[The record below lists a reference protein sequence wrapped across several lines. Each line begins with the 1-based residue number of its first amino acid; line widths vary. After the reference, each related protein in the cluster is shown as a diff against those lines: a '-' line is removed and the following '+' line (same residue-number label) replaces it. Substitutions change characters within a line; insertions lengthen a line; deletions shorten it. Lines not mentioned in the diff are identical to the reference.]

1 MASRKNPI
9 FLIIIFL
16 FSFSF
21 IKAQTDIS
29 IGEWK
34 SHLPYQIGKHVTQSN
49 ENIIYATEGGIIYID
64 KQDNSIQTLDKL
76 KGLSGVGIERIKY
89 NQANDILMIAYS
101 NSIID
106 LVKPTEIITLSDIQ
120 RFNNISGDKR
130 IYNLFLDSDSTALLA
145 TGFGISKINLK
156 QDIFVFTTFTGIP
169 INGVT
174 VSNDMI
180 YATTDEGVYR
190 APNQSSFNLQD
201 FGAWEFLDSINGFP
215 DDYVA
220 DEIITFNDKLYLS
233 VDTALYRYENGM
245 LNHIYSPQTN
255 YSISYLSADGEH
267 LIVGLD
273 CKAGDNECQGSLVFF
288 DTNENFSE
296 IKNGCVDRPKHSIQ
310 DENGDVWIADGW
322 YRFRRYN
329 VTNELCDPGFVL
341 NSPFVEKNHDI
352 EINNGDL
359 WVTAGGVDIRKY
371 FQFWFEGLFTKID
384 GEWNYYN
391 RLNRQDLAGTLD
403 FLKIAFH
410 PEKDITYIST
420 YYDGLLKYEN
430 DVFELIDDATPNSS
444 LGNNAISDTARTRVA
459 GLVFDENNNLWIANP
474 ASSSP
479 ISVLTDEGEMKNFTP
494 TNITPSNING
504 LFEVVID
511 DFGNKWFT
519 VIENSAGILVF
530 NEGGEETGD
539 EDYSLITTANSVLP
553 TNSVNALAKDLDGD
567 IWAGT
572 GDGIIIFECGSNVF
586 DREQCRGTRKIVEQ
600 DGIPAY
606 LLVGED
612 VRAIAVDGANRK
624 WVGTSNG
631 VFVLSEDGEE
641 LIAKF
646 DEDNSPLF
654 DNSIS
659 DIEIDPE
666 SGEVYIGTGKGILSY
681 RSDATLGRENVHE
694 EEALVFPNPVRPEY
708 EGPIAIK
715 GLSRDSNVKI
725 TDINGQLVYETTALG
740 GQAIW
745 DGKDYT
751 GRKAA
756 SGVYLVLGTT
766 TQNFEDP
773 QSIVAK
779 ILFIN

>member
-9 FLIIIFL
+9 FFIIILL
-16 FSFSF
+16 FSCCLTQVQ
-21 IKAQTDIS
+21 AQTDIS
-29 IGEWK
+29 IGQWK
-34 SHLPYQIGKHVTQSN
+34 SHLPYQQGKHVTQSN
-49 ENIIYATEGGIIYID
+49 EDVIYSTEGGIIYID
-64 KQDNSIQTLDKL
+64 KQDNSIRTLDKV
-76 KGLSGVGIERIKY
+76 KGLSGVGIELIKY
-89 NQANDILMIAYS
+89 NQANDILMVAYS

-120 RFNNISGDKR
+120 RFNNISGDKS
-130 IYNLFLDSDSTALLA
+130 IYDIFLDSDSTALLA

-156 QDIFVFTTFTGIP
+156 QNIFVFTTFTGIP
-169 INGVT
+169 IKGVT
-174 VSNDMI
+174 VSNNII
-180 YATTDEGVYR
+180 YATTDEGIYR
-190 APNQSSFNLQD
+190 ASNQSSVNLQD
-201 FGAWEFLDSINGFP
+201 FGAWEFLDSSNGFP
-215 DDYVA
+215 DVYIA
-220 DEIITFNDKLYLS
+220 DEIITFNDKLYLNA
-233 VDTALYRYENGM
+233 DTALYRYENGT
-245 LNHIYSPQTN
+245 LNHVYSPPTN
-255 YSISYLSADGEH
+255 YSISYLSAEGEH
-267 LIVGLD
+267 LITGLD
-273 CKAGDNECQGSLVFF
+273 CKVGGNECQGSLVFF
-288 DTNENFSE
+288 DTNESFSE
-296 IKNGCVDRPKHSIQ
+296 IADGCVDRPRHAIQ
-310 DENGDVWIADGW
+310 DEKGDVWIADGW

-329 VTNELCDPGFVL
+329 VTNQLCDPGFVL

-352 EINNGDL
+352 EINNGQL

-384 GEWNYYN
+384 GEWDYYN

-430 DVFELIDDATPNSS
+430 DVFEIFDDSNSS
-444 LGNNAISDTARTRVA
+444 LKNNTISDSARTRVA
-459 GLVFDENNNLWIANP
+459 GLAFDEDNNLWIANP
-474 ASSSP
+474 GSDHP
-479 ISVLTDEGEMKNFTP
+479 ISVLTDEGVMDSFSLDN
-494 TNITPSNING
+494 NING
-504 LFEVVID
+504 LINVNGLFELVID
-511 DFGNKWFT
+511 DFGNKWCT
-519 VIENSAGILVF
+519 VIDNSAGILVF
-530 NEGGEETGD
+530 NEVDLEVTGD
-539 EDYSLITTANSVLP
+539 EDIRFITTANSVLP

-572 GDGIIIFECGSNVF
+572 GDGIIIFECGNNF
-586 DREQCRGTRKIVEQ
+586 MDQEQCRGTRKIVEQ

-646 DEDNSPLF
+646 DKENSPLF

-659 DIEIDPE
+659 DIEIDP
-666 SGEVYIGTGKGILSY
+666 GTGQGIISY
-681 RSDATLGRENVHE
+681 RSDATLGRENSHE

-745 DGKDYT
+745 DGRDYT

-766 TQNFEDP
+766 TQNFENP